1 MEVKLTN
8 VGQTKQRRKFTQVEL
23 IQLTFD
29 KKNKFDKNKIKK
41 YIGASAIGY
50 YEYNGNLKN
59 ENSRK
64 GNHFLSDIC
73 FKWEN
78 EHKKIQN
85 IPICILRIGVVL
97 SKKGGML
104 SKLLLPFSLN
114 LGSSLGAGTQKNFM
128 DTY

>member
-8 VGQTKQRRKFTQVEL
+8 VGQTKQRRRFTQVEL
-23 IQLTFD
+23 IQLTFLI
-29 KKNKFDKNKIKK
+29 KKINSTKTKIKK

-78 EHKKIQN
+78 EHMRKYKTSQF
-85 IPICILRIGVVL
+85 V
-97 SKKGGML
+97 
-104 SKLLLPFSLN
+104 F
-114 LGSSLGAGTQKNFM
+114 
-128 DTY
+128 